1 MAEENPPSESPK
13 PAQKSYE
20 AESITVLEGLAAVR
34 KRPGMYIGDTALRG
48 LHHIVFEVVDNSIDE
63 ALAGHCTKIIVTI
76 HEDGSASV
84 EDNGRGIPVSIHPK
98 MGVPAVE
105 VVLTQLHAGGKFDK
119 DTYKVSGGLHGVGVS
134 VTNALSEVLEV
145 WVKRGNKVHYQKFEK
160 GKPVTKLEIV
170 GDSQG
175 TGTIVRFKPD
185 KEIFPEIV
193 FHYDILAKRLRELT
207 FLNKGIEIVIEDK
220 RNNKSDVFLY
230 SGGLKEFVQFLNQ
243 GKTPLHETIY
253 LDKKKD
259 NHEIE
264 IALQYNDGYQENV
277 LSFVNNINTEEGGT
291 HLNGFR
297 NALTRMFNDLTK
309 ESGIKFS
316 GEDVREGLTAV
327 ISVKVPE
334 PQFEGQ
340 TKTKLGNPEVQNLVY
355 SILSDYLEEFFA
367 KNRDVSRLLIQK
379 CTEAAEAREAARKAR
394 ELTRRKS
401 VLEGSGLPGKLSD
414 CSNKDPS
421 KCELYL
427 VEGDSAGGSCKQG
440 RDREFQAIL
449 PLKGKIL
456 NVEKARLHKIFQ
468 NKEIISL
475 LTAIGT
481 NINNEFDI
489 KKARYHKIIITTDAD
504 VDGSHIRTLLLTF
517 FYRYMKL
524 LIEAGYLYIAQP
536 PLYRIQ
542 KGKQIRYAYTEEEK
556 DKIAV
561 EMGSQGLALQRYK
574 GLGEMNAEQLWDTT
588 MNPEVRTLKKVTIE
602 DAVAADL
609 IFSILMGEEVEPR
622 KDFIMKSAKEVV
634 NLDV

>member
-1 MAEENPPSESPK
+1 
-13 PAQKSYE
+13 
-20 AESITVLEGLAAVR
+20 
-34 KRPGMYIGDTALRG
+34 
-48 LHHIVFEVVDNSIDE
+48 
-63 ALAGHCTKIIVTI
+63 
-76 HEDGSASV
+76 
-84 EDNGRGIPVSIHPK
+84 
-98 MGVPAVE
+98 
-105 VVLTQLHAGGKFDK
+105 
-119 DTYKVSGGLHGVGVS
+119 
-134 VTNALSEVLEV
+134 
-145 WVKRGNKVHYQKFEK
+145 
-160 GKPVTKLEIV
+160 
-170 GDSQG
+170 
-175 TGTIVRFKPD
+175 
-185 KEIFPEIV
+185 
-193 FHYDILAKRLRELT
+193 
-207 FLNKGIEIVIEDK
+207 
-220 RNNKSDVFLY
+220 
-230 SGGLKEFVQFLNQ
+230 
-243 GKTPLHETIY
+243 
-253 LDKKKD
+253 
-259 NHEIE
+259 
-264 IALQYNDGYQENV
+264 
-277 LSFVNNINTEEGGT
+277 
-291 HLNGFR
+291 
-297 NALTRMFNDLTK
+297 
-309 ESGIKFS
+309 
-316 GEDVREGLTAV
+316 
-327 ISVKVPE
+327 
-334 PQFEGQ
+334 
-340 TKTKLGNPEVQNLVY
+340 
-355 SILSDYLEEFFA
+355 
-367 KNRDVSRLLIQK
+367 
-379 CTEAAEAREAARKAR
+379 
-394 ELTRRKS
+394 
-401 VLEGSGLPGKLSD
+401 LSD

-561 EMGSQGLALQRYK
+561 EMGNQGLALQRYK

-588 MNPEVRTLKKVTIE
+588 MDPAVRTLKQVTIE

-622 KDFIMKSAKEVV
+622 KEFIMKSAKEVV